1 MNGSS
6 IPEALV
12 LGLLLSVAMPL
23 QAGSAA
29 ANAGA
34 QRAANGATDAVT
46 SPVRLAEGITQDT
59 AALGPV
65 GVVTGTVKGGA
76 RAAGQLVTGAANVGV
91 GIVEV
96 LVSPFTRR

>member
-1 MNGSS
+1 MNRASF
-6 IPEALV
+6 PVALV
-12 LGLLLSVAMPL
+12 TSMLLTGAMPL
-23 QAGSAA
+23 QAGQAA

-46 SPVRLAEGITQDT
+46 SPVRLAEGISQDT

-96 LVSPFTRR
+96 LVSPFSRR

>member
-1 MNGSS
+1 MKTSIWTAVLMATVLAGSTAPVQAG
-6 IPEALV
+6 PEA
-12 LGLLLSVAMPL
+12 
-23 QAGSAA
+23 
-29 ANAGA
+29 AGA
-34 QRAANGATDAVT
+34 GARRATTGVTDAVT
-46 SPVRLAEGITQDT
+46 SPVRLAEGISQDT

-96 LVSPFTRR
+96 LISPFSGR

>member
-1 MNGSS
+1 MNGSHL
-6 IPEALV
+6 PVALMTT
-12 LGLLLSVAMPL
+12 LLLACAMPL
-23 QAGSAA
+23 HAGPAA
-29 ANAGA
+29 ANVGA

-46 SPVRLAEGITQDT
+46 APVRLAEGISQDT